1 MQVSLFLDMAY
12 DIDSFNANN
21 VVTYPARWLAK
32 IFGDQYY
39 SVFEDITSSHINLA
53 FSRKPEYMGWGYWNN
68 YWGGGEKRTD
78 TEFSF
83 ANYNEAENRLNE
95 YSRIGKK
102 AENLLA
108 SLDKDTCI
116 SAPFKSPQLASQI
129 RSAVVS

>member
-32 IFGDQYY
+32 MFGDQYY

-95 YSRIGKK
+95 YSRIVKK
-102 AENLLA
+102 AENL
-108 SLDKDTCI
+108 
-116 SAPFKSPQLASQI
+116 
-129 RSAVVS
+129 